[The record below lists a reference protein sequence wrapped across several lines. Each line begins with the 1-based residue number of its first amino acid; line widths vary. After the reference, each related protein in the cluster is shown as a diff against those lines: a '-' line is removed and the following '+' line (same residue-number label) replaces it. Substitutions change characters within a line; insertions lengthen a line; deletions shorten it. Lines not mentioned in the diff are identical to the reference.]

1 MRIRTPSRRALTI
14 LARVSILGLAALTA
28 TPSVLAFCGFYVAN
42 ADGRLANK
50 SSQIIIAR
58 DGNRM
63 NITMTSDFQGNFK
76 DFAMVVPVPSVLQK
90 DQIRVVDANTV
101 SKLNAYSV
109 PRLVEYFDADPCVDN
124 RPGFDPRN
132 GPVLESGGR
141 SVERTKALGVTVE
154 AQYTVGE
161 YDIVILSATQSDG
174 LETWLRENNYKIP
187 KGARATLEPYITGGM
202 KFFVAKVNLE
212 NFSKTGFTLL
222 RPLQMGFETPMFML
236 PLRLGMLNAVGDQD
250 LVVYALTRK
259 GRVETVNYPN
269 VKVPS
274 DAEVP
279 LFVKKEFGKVYAA
292 LFQRAYERENK
303 KVSFLEYAWNT
314 SNCDPC
320 SSDPPTME
328 ELQRAGAGWVGQD
341 PGVFL
346 TRIHVRYNKKN
357 FKEDLM
363 FRETNSS
370 ETFQARYVLRHNWN
384 GEAKCDLAK
393 TYLAAQPKVLETQAQ
408 NLARLTG
415 WKIEDI
421 RRKAGIR

>member
-1 MRIRTPSRRALTI
+1 MRIPSRRALTI
-14 LARVSILGLAALTA
+14 LARAYVLGIAAIVA
-28 TPSVLAFCGFYVAN
+28 TPSVLAFCGFYVAK
-42 ADGRLANK
+42 ADGKLSNK

-58 DGNRM
+58 DGNRS
-63 NITMTSDFQGNFK
+63 NITMVSDYQGNFK

-90 DQIRVVDANTV
+90 NQIRVLDSSVV
-101 SKLNAYSV
+101 SKLDAYSV
-109 PRLVEYFDADPCVDN
+109 PRLVEYFDEDPCVQM
-124 RPGFDPRN
+124 R
-132 GPVLESGGR
+132 LEELVKPSSAPTATGAAD
-141 SVERTKALGVTVE
+141 SERDKALGVTVE
-154 AQYTVGE
+154 AQYTIGE

-174 LETWLRENNYKIP
+174 LETWLLENGYKIP
-187 KGARATLEPYITGGM
+187 TGARAALEPYIKGGM

-212 NFSKTGFTLL
+212 NFAKSGATLL
-222 RPLQMGFETPMFML
+222 RPLQMSFETPMFML

-279 LFVKKEFGKVYAA
+279 LFVKNEFGKMYAA
-292 LFQRAYERENK
+292 LFKRAYERENK
-303 KVSFLEYAWNT
+303 KAAFLEYAWNT

-328 ELQRAGAGWVGQD
+328 QLERAGAGWVGQN
-341 PGVFL
+341 PNTFL
-346 TRIHVRYNKKN
+346 TRIHIRYNKRN

-363 FRETNSS
+363 FRETNSQ
-370 ETFQARYVLRHNWN
+370 ETFQARYILRHDWK
-384 GEAKCDLAK
+384 GEASCDEAK
-393 TYLAAQPKVLETQAQ
+393 SYKAELPKRLETQAQ

>member
-1 MRIRTPSRRALTI
+1 MRIPSRRALTI
-14 LARVSILGLAALTA
+14 LALSLSVIAA
-28 TPSVLAFCGFYVAN
+28 TPSVLAFCGFYVAK
-42 ADGRLANK
+42 ADGKLSNK
-50 SSQIIIAR
+50 TSQIIIAR
-58 DGNRM
+58 DGNRT

-90 DQIRVVDANTV
+90 EQIRVVDANTV
-101 SKLNAYSV
+101 SKLDAYSV
-109 PRLVEYFDADPCVDN
+109 PRLVEYFDEDPCVVQN
-124 RPGFDPRN
+124 VPGAVLQN
-132 GPVLESGGR
+132 SPVVESGAK
-141 SVERTKALGVTVE
+141 VERDKALGVTIE

-187 KGARATLEPYITGGM
+187 TGARAALEPYITGGM

-222 RPLQMGFETPMFML
+222 RPLQMSFETPMFML

-269 VKVPS
+269 VKIPT
-274 DAEVP
+274 DAEIP
-279 LFVKKEFGKVYAA
+279 LYVKNEFGKMYAA
-292 LFQRAYERENK
+292 VFKRAYERENK
-303 KVSFLEYAWNT
+303 KAAFLEYAWNT

-320 SSDPPTME
+320 SSDPPTIE
-328 ELQRAGAGWVGQD
+328 ELERAGAGWVGQGS
-341 PGVFL
+341 GVFL

-363 FRETNSS
+363 FRETNSQ
-370 ETFQARYVLRHNWN
+370 ETFQARYVLRHAWK
-384 GEAKCDLAK
+384 GEASCDEAK
-393 TYLAAQPKVLETQAQ
+393 TYKAEQPKVLETQAQ

>member
-1 MRIRTPSRRALTI
+1 MRIRIPSRRALTI
-14 LARVSILGLAALTA
+14 LARASVLGLALAAA
-28 TPSVLAFCGFYVAN
+28 TPSVLAFCGFYVAK
-42 ADGRLANK
+42 ADGKLSNK
-50 SSQIIIAR
+50 TSQIIIAR
-58 DGNRM
+58 DGNRT

-76 DFAMVVPVPSVLQK
+76 DFAMLQK

-101 SKLNAYSV
+101 SKLDAYSV
-109 PRLVEYFDADPCVDN
+109 PRLVEYFDEDPCVIN
-124 RPGFDPRN
+124 RPGIIQQN
-132 GPVLESGGR
+132 SPVVESGAK
-141 SVERTKALGVTVE
+141 VERDKALGVTVE

-187 KGARATLEPYITGGM
+187 TGARAALEPYITGGM

-222 RPLQMGFETPMFML
+222 RPLQMSFETPMFML

-269 VKVPS
+269 VKIPT
-274 DAEVP
+274 DTEVP
-279 LFVKKEFGKVYAA
+279 LYVKNEFGKMYAA
-292 LFQRAYERENK
+292 VFKRAYERENK
-303 KVSFLEYAWNT
+303 KAAFLEYAWNT

-320 SSDPPTME
+320 SSDPPTIA
-328 ELQRAGAGWVGQD
+328 ELERAGAGWVGQGS
-341 PGVFL
+341 GVFL

-363 FRETNSS
+363 FRETNSQ
-370 ETFQARYVLRHNWN
+370 ENFQARYILRHPWK
-384 GEAKCDLAK
+384 GEASCDEAK
-393 TYLAAQPKVLETQAQ
+393 AYLAAKPKVLETQAQ

>member
-1 MRIRTPSRRALTI
+1 MRIRIPSRRALTI
-14 LARVSILGLAALTA
+14 IARASVLGLALAA
-28 TPSVLAFCGFYVAN
+28 TPSVLAFCGFYVAK
-42 ADGRLANK
+42 ADGKLSNK
-50 SSQIIIAR
+50 TSQIIIAR
-58 DGNRM
+58 DGNRT

-101 SKLNAYSV
+101 SKLDAYSV
-109 PRLVEYFDADPCVDN
+109 PRLVEYFDEDPCVIN
-124 RPGFDPRN
+124 RPGIIQQN
-132 GPVLESGGR
+132 SPVVESGAK
-141 SVERTKALGVTVE
+141 VERDKALGVTVE

-187 KGARATLEPYITGGM
+187 AGARDALEPYITGGM

-222 RPLQMGFETPMFML
+222 RPLQMSFETPMFML

-269 VKVPS
+269 VKIPT

-279 LFVKKEFGKVYAA
+279 LYVKNEFGKMYAA
-292 LFQRAYERENK
+292 VFKRAYERENK
-303 KVSFLEYAWNT
+303 KAAFLEYAWNT

-320 SSDPPTME
+320 SSDPPTIA
-328 ELQRAGAGWVGQD
+328 ELERAGAGWVGQGS
-341 PGVFL
+341 GVFL

-363 FRETNSS
+363 FRETDSS
-370 ETFQARYVLRHNWN
+370 ETFQARYVLRHDWK

-393 TYLAAQPKVLETQAQ
+393 TYLAAKPKVLETQAQ

>member
-1 MRIRTPSRRALTI
+1 MIARRSI
-14 LARVSILGLAALTA
+14 LVSIASTIAVTGSA
-28 TPSVLAFCGFYVAN
+28 LAFCGFYVAK
-42 ADGRLANK
+42 ADGKLSNK
-50 SSQIIIAR
+50 TSQIIIAR
-58 DGNRM
+58 DGNRT

-76 DFAMVVPVPSVLQK
+76 DFAMVVPVPGILK
-90 DQIRVVDANTV
+90 KEQIRVVDANTV
-101 SKLNAYSV
+101 SKLDAYSV
-109 PRLVEYFDADPCVDN
+109 PRLVEYFDEDPCAIYVDYD
-124 RPGFDPRN
+124 RFEQPAIAAAPA
-132 GPVLESGGR
+132 EA
-141 SVERTKALGVTVE
+141 VERDKALGVTVE

-187 KGARATLEPYITGGM
+187 AGARAALEPYITGGM

-269 VKVPS
+269 VKVPT

-279 LFVKKEFGKVYAA
+279 LYVKNEFGKMYTAV
-292 LFQRAYERENK
+292 FKRAYERENK
-303 KVSFLEYAWNT
+303 KAAFLEYAWNT

-320 SSDPPTME
+320 SSDPPTIE
-328 ELQRAGAGWVGQD
+328 ELERAGAGWVGQGS
-341 PGVFL
+341 GVFL
-346 TRIHVRYNKKN
+346 TRIHVRYNKRN

-363 FRETNSS
+363 FRETNSQ
-370 ETFQARYVLRHNWN
+370 ENFQARYILRHPWK
-384 GEAKCDLAK
+384 GEASCDEAK
-393 TYLAAQPKVLETQAQ
+393 VYKAEQPKVLETQAQ

>member
-1 MRIRTPSRRALTI
+1 MRIPSRRALTI
-14 LARVSILGLAALTA
+14 LALSLSALAAA
-28 TPSVLAFCGFYVAN
+28 PSVLAFCGFYVAK
-42 ADGRLANK
+42 ADGKLSNK
-50 SSQIIIAR
+50 TSQIIIAR
-58 DGNRM
+58 DGNRT

-101 SKLNAYSV
+101 SKLDAYSV
-109 PRLVEYFDADPCVDN
+109 PRLVEYFDEDPCIQMK
-124 RPGFDPRN
+124 
-132 GPVLESGGR
+132 LEDRAMPTMSAAPSAVG
-141 SVERTKALGVTVE
+141 ELNKALGVTIE

-187 KGARATLEPYITGGM
+187 AGARAALEPYITGGM

-222 RPLQMGFETPMFML
+222 RPLQMSFETPMFML

-279 LFVKKEFGKVYAA
+279 LFVKNEFGKVYSA
-292 LFQRAYERENK
+292 LFKRAYERENK
-303 KVSFLEYAWNT
+303 KAAFLEYAWNT
-314 SNCDPC
+314 ASCDPC

-328 ELQRAGAGWVGQD
+328 ELERAGAGWVGQGS
-341 PGVFL
+341 GVFL
-346 TRIHVRYNKKN
+346 TRIHVRYNKRN

-363 FRETNSS
+363 FRETNSQ
-370 ETFQARYVLRHNWN
+370 ETFQARYILRHPWK
-384 GEAKCDLAK
+384 GEGTCDEAKNYK
-393 TYLAAQPKVLETQAQ
+393 TELPKRLETQAQ

>member
-1 MRIRTPSRRALTI
+1 MRIPSRRALTI
-14 LARVSILGLAALTA
+14 LALSLVAIAA
-28 TPSVLAFCGFYVAN
+28 TPSVLAFCGFYVAK
-42 ADGRLANK
+42 ADGKLSNK
-50 SSQIIIAR
+50 TSQIIIAR
-58 DGNRM
+58 DGNRT

-101 SKLNAYSV
+101 SKLDAYSV
-109 PRLVEYFDADPCVDN
+109 PRLVEYFDEDPCVVQN
-124 RPGFDPRN
+124 VPGAVQRN
-132 GPVLESGGR
+132 SPVVESGAK
-141 SVERTKALGVTVE
+141 VERDKALGVTVE

-187 KGARATLEPYITGGM
+187 AGARDALEPYITGGM

-222 RPLQMGFETPMFML
+222 RPLQMSFETPMFML

-269 VKVPS
+269 VKIPT
-274 DAEVP
+274 DTEIP
-279 LFVKKEFGKVYAA
+279 LYVKNEFGKMYAA
-292 LFQRAYERENK
+292 VFKRAYERENK
-303 KVSFLEYAWNT
+303 KAAFLEYAWNT

-320 SSDPPTME
+320 SSDPPTIQ
-328 ELQRAGAGWVGQD
+328 ELERAGAGWVGQGS
-341 PGVFL
+341 GVFL

-363 FRETNSS
+363 FRETNSQ
-370 ETFQARYVLRHNWN
+370 ETFQARYVLRHAWK
-384 GEAKCDLAK
+384 GEASCDEAK
-393 TYLAAQPKVLETQAQ
+393 AYLAAKPKVLETQAQ

>member
-1 MRIRTPSRRALTI
+1 MRIPSRRALTI
-14 LARVSILGLAALTA
+14 LALSLAAIAA
-28 TPSVLAFCGFYVAN
+28 TPSVLAFCGFYVAK
-42 ADGRLANK
+42 ADGKLSNK
-50 SSQIIIAR
+50 TSQIIIAR
-58 DGNRM
+58 DGNRT

-101 SKLNAYSV
+101 SKLDAYSV
-109 PRLVEYFDADPCVDN
+109 PRLVEYFDEDPCVQQI
-124 RPGFDPRN
+124 
-132 GPVLESGGR
+132 LEDRAMPTMSAAP
-141 SVERTKALGVTVE
+141 STAPERDKALGVTIE

-187 KGARATLEPYITGGM
+187 TGARAALEPYISGGM

-222 RPLQMGFETPMFML
+222 RPLQMSFETPMFML

-269 VKVPS
+269 VKIPT
-274 DAEVP
+274 DNEVP
-279 LFVKKEFGKVYAA
+279 LFVKNEFGKMYAA
-292 LFQRAYERENK
+292 LFKRAYERENK
-303 KVSFLEYAWNT
+303 QAAFLEYAWNT

-320 SSDPPTME
+320 SSDPPTIE
-328 ELQRAGAGWVGQD
+328 ELQRAGAGWVGQGS
-341 PGVFL
+341 GVFL

-363 FRETNSS
+363 FRETNSQ
-370 ETFQARYVLRHNWN
+370 ETFQARYILRHPWK
-384 GEAKCDLAK
+384 GEASCEEAK
-393 TYLAAQPKVLETQAQ
+393 TYKAAQPKVLETQAQ

>member
-1 MRIRTPSRRALTI
+1 MRIRIPSRRALTI
-14 LARVSILGLAALTA
+14 LARASVLGLALAAA
-28 TPSVLAFCGFYVAN
+28 TPSVLAFCGFYVAK
-42 ADGRLANK
+42 ADGKLSNK
-50 SSQIIIAR
+50 TSQIIIAR
-58 DGNRM
+58 DGNRT

-101 SKLNAYSV
+101 SKLDAYSV
-109 PRLVEYFDADPCVDN
+109 PRLVEYFDEDPCVIN
-124 RPGFDPRN
+124 RPGIIQQN
-132 GPVLESGGR
+132 SPVVESGAK
-141 SVERTKALGVTVE
+141 VERDKALGVTVE

-187 KGARATLEPYITGGM
+187 TGARAALEPYITGGM

-222 RPLQMGFETPMFML
+222 RPLQMSFETPMFML

-269 VKVPS
+269 VKIPT
-274 DAEVP
+274 DTEVP
-279 LFVKKEFGKVYAA
+279 LYVKNEFGKMYAA
-292 LFQRAYERENK
+292 VFKRAYERENK
-303 KVSFLEYAWNT
+303 KAAFLEYAWNT

-320 SSDPPTME
+320 SSDPPTIA
-328 ELQRAGAGWVGQD
+328 ELERAGAGWVGQGS
-341 PGVFL
+341 GVFL

-363 FRETNSS
+363 FRETNSQ
-370 ETFQARYVLRHNWN
+370 ENFQARYILRHPWK
-384 GEAKCDLAK
+384 GEASCDEAK
-393 TYLAAQPKVLETQAQ
+393 AYLAAKPKVLETQAQ

>member
-1 MRIRTPSRRALTI
+1 MRIPSRRALTI
-14 LARVSILGLAALTA
+14 LARASILGLATLAA
-28 TPSVLAFCGFYVAN
+28 TPSVLAFCGFYVAK

-58 DGNRM
+58 DGNRT
-63 NITMTSDFQGNFK
+63 NITMVSDFQGNFK
-76 DFAMVVPVPSVLQK
+76 DFAMVVPVPSILKK

-101 SKLNAYSV
+101 SKLDAYSV
-109 PRLVEYFDADPCVDN
+109 PRLVEYFDEDPCAPQMLERQVLPSTAAPAMAADTE
-124 RPGFDPRN
+124 RN
-132 GPVLESGGR
+132 
-141 SVERTKALGVTVE
+141 KALGVTVE

-187 KGARATLEPYITGGM
+187 TGARAALEPYITGGM

-222 RPLQMGFETPMFML
+222 RPLQMSFETPMFML

-279 LFVKKEFGKVYAA
+279 LYVKNEFGKMYAA
-292 LFQRAYERENK
+292 LFKRAYERENK
-303 KVSFLEYAWNT
+303 KASFLEYAWNT
-314 SNCDPC
+314 ASCDPC
-320 SSDPPTME
+320 SSDPPTIE
-328 ELQRAGAGWVGQD
+328 ELERAGAGWVGQGS
-341 PGVFL
+341 GVFL
-346 TRIHVRYNKKN
+346 TRIHVRYNKRN

-363 FRETNSS
+363 FRETNSQ
-370 ETFQARYVLRHNWN
+370 ETFQARYILRHDWK
-384 GEAKCDLAK
+384 GEASCDEAK
-393 TYLAAQPKVLETQAQ
+393 NYKTELPKRLETQAQ

>member
-1 MRIRTPSRRALTI
+1 MRIPSRRALAI
-14 LARVSILGLAALTA
+14 LALSLSVIAA
-28 TPSVLAFCGFYVAN
+28 TPSVLAFCGFYVAK
-42 ADGRLANK
+42 ADGKLSNK
-50 SSQIIIAR
+50 TSQIIIAR
-58 DGNRM
+58 DGNRT

-90 DQIRVVDANTV
+90 EQIRVVDANTV
-101 SKLNAYSV
+101 GKLDAYSV
-109 PRLVEYFDADPCVDN
+109 PRLVEYFDEDPCVIN
-124 RPGFDPRN
+124 RPGIIQQN
-132 GPVLESGGR
+132 SPVVESGAK
-141 SVERTKALGVTVE
+141 VERDKALGVTIE

-187 KGARATLEPYITGGM
+187 TGARAALEPYITGGM

-222 RPLQMGFETPMFML
+222 RPLQMSFETPMFML

-269 VKVPS
+269 VKIPT
-274 DAEVP
+274 DTEIP
-279 LFVKKEFGKVYAA
+279 LYVKNEFGKMYAA
-292 LFQRAYERENK
+292 VFKRAYERENK
-303 KVSFLEYAWNT
+303 KAAFLEYAWNT

-320 SSDPPTME
+320 SSDPPSIE
-328 ELQRAGAGWVGQD
+328 ELERAGAGWVGQGS
-341 PGVFL
+341 GVFL

-363 FRETNSS
+363 FRETNSQ
-370 ETFQARYVLRHNWN
+370 ETFQARYVLRHAWK
-384 GEAKCDLAK
+384 GEASCDEAK
-393 TYLAAQPKVLETQAQ
+393 TYKAEQPKVLETQAQ

-421 RRKAGIR
+421 RRKAGVR

>member
-1 MRIRTPSRRALTI
+1 MRIPSRRALIT
-14 LARVSILGLAALTA
+14 LARASVLGLAALAA
-28 TPSVLAFCGFYVAN
+28 TPSVLAFCGFYVAK
-42 ADGRLANK
+42 ADGKLSNK
-50 SSQIIIAR
+50 TSQIIIAR
-58 DGNRM
+58 DGNRT

-90 DQIRVVDANTV
+90 NQIRVVDTNTV
-101 SKLNAYSV
+101 SKLDAYSV
-109 PRLVEYFDADPCVDN
+109 PRLVEYFDEDPCAIQKLPGADPN
-124 RPGFDPRN
+124 N

-141 SVERTKALGVTVE
+141 AVDRTKALGVTIE

-187 KGARATLEPYITGGM
+187 AGARDALEPYITGGM

-222 RPLQMGFETPMFML
+222 RPLQMSFETPMFML

-279 LFVKKEFGKVYAA
+279 MFVKNEFGKVYTA
-292 LFQRAYERENK
+292 LFKRAYERENK
-303 KVSFLEYAWNT
+303 KASFLEYAWNT
-314 SNCDPC
+314 NSCDPC

-341 PGVFL
+341 SGVFL

-370 ETFQARYVLRHNWN
+370 ETFQARYILRHNWQ
-384 GEAKCDLAK
+384 GEAASCDAAK
-393 TYLAAQPKVLETQAQ
+393 IYLEKQPKALETQAQ
-408 NLARLTG
+408 NLAGLTG